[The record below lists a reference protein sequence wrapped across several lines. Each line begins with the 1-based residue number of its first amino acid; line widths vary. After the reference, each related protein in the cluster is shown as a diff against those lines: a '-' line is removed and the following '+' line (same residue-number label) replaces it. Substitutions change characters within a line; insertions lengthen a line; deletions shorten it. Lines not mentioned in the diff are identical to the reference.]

1 MKRITRQLLSTLT
14 AALILLGSS
23 VIPLTAYAEAPV
35 KTAVAQSQTVNINTA
50 NAEELATLRGIGPI
64 KAAAIIRFRE
74 EHGPFASIDEM
85 MAIKGIGEKTVE
97 KNRLLVSV
105 E

>member
-1 MKRITRQLLSTLT
+1 MKRINKQLLSLLATTL
-14 AALILLGSS
+14 LLLGSVVAPS
-23 VIPLTAYAEAPV
+23 TAFAETPAKPV
-35 KTAVAQSQTVNINTA
+35 AAETTTVNINTA
-50 NAEELATLRGIGPI
+50 SADELATLRGIGPV
-64 KAAAIIRFRE
+64 KAAAIIQFRE
-74 EHGPFASIDEM
+74 QHGPFSSIDEM

>member
-23 VIPLTAYAEAPV
+23 AIPLVVYAEAPA